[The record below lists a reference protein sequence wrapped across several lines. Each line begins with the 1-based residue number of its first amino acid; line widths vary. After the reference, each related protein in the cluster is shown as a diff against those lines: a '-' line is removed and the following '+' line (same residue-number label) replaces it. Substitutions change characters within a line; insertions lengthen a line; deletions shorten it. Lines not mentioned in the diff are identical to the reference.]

1 MKKYL
6 KFIIVVIAF
15 VIGFVWYKKHKQN
28 EDKEKQKQN
37 ELNGALDGFFTT
49 ESIKTLDELKKQ
61 YRKLSMIY
69 HPDKGGSD
77 AQMQELNNEYDRLR
91 AKLKAG
97 ANLSEEESK
106 LEDELDEV
114 YKDVIATLIVIPN
127 VEIELIGSWIWVS
140 GATYPIKEMLKEL
153 NFKFARNK
161 KMWYWHADDKYRKR
175 SKKHFSID
183 DIREMYKHEKI
194 PNKYSSRVLNGLY
207 NDITYLQGLLNY
219 R

>member
-1 MKKYL
+1 MSKIIKT
-6 KFIIVVIAF
+6 IIVIVAF
-15 VIGFVWYKKHKQN
+15 VISYVLYKKHKENEQN
-28 EDKEKQKQN
+28 EKQKQN

-49 ESIKTLDELKKQ
+49 ESIKNLDELKKQ

-77 AQMQELNNEYDRLR
+77 AQMQALNDEYDRLR

-97 ANLSEEESK
+97 ANLSEEESR

-114 YKDVIATLIVIPN
+114 YKDVIATLVVIPN

-140 GATYPIKEMLKEL
+140 GATYPIKDMLKEL
-153 NFKFARNK
+153 NFKYARNK
-161 KMWYWHADDKYRKR
+161 KMWYWHADEKYKKR
-175 SKKHFSID
+175 SKKKFSIE

-194 PNKYSSRVLNGLY
+194 PNKYANRVLNGLY